1 MFEKKSVP
9 YLFFI
14 AIFILFLILI
24 VKLLKPFA
32 LIIFFACVFYV
43 VLNPLYIKMLSLLP
57 KKSGKMFAINKIVFA
72 LLFSILS
79 LIIFLIPTTFLVYVI
94 VTQLID
100 LINIAITFFKT
111 FDAKILVDNKIVTLI
126 DELLKEL
133 DLRGNIIPTIQN
145 ALLSQMSTFSG
156 YLTQNIANIVKGTGT
171 FVTSFIFMMFTLFF
185 LFIDGKY
192 LLNQLALTI
201 PIERKYTNILFAQ
214 TAHCI
219 KGIIYGNLLTGLI
232 QAIVGFIIFSI
243 FKVPNSLMFA
253 SLIIIASFIP
263 MIGTSIVWLP
273 LGIIIILQESILKG
287 ILFIA
292 ISASTISLS
301 DNFTRP
307 LLLGSN
313 INLHP
318 LFIFFAILGGI
329 LTFGISGI
337 ILGPLCFVLFFEI
350 VKIFNEMNKSTKPRK
365 SKKYNRYLM

>member
-14 AIFILFLILI
+14 AIFILFLIVI
-24 VKLLKPFA
+24 VKILKPFA

-43 VLNPLYIKMLSLLP
+43 VLNPLYLKILSLFS
-57 KKSGKMFAINKIVFA
+57 KKSGKMFAVNRMILA

-79 LIIFLIPTTFLVYVI
+79 LIIFLIPTTFLVYV
-94 VTQLID
+94 VSTQVID
-100 LINIAITFFKT
+100 LINISISFFKT
-111 FDAKILVDNKIVTLI
+111 FDSKMLVDNKTITLI
-126 DELLKEL
+126 DGLLKEL
-133 DLRGNIIPTIQN
+133 DIRGNIIPAIQN
-145 ALLSQMSTFSG
+145 ALLSQMSTISG
-156 YLTQNIANIVKGTGT
+156 HLTQNIANLVKGTGT
-171 FVTSFIFMMFTLFF
+171 FITSFIFMMFTLFF

-201 PIERKYTNILFAQ
+201 PIERKYTNILFSQ
-214 TAHCI
+214 MAHCI

-273 LGIIIILQESILKG
+273 LGVIIILQESILKG

-318 LFIFFAILGGI
+318 LFIFFSILGGI

-350 VKIFNEMNKSTKPRK
+350 VKIFNEMNQAPKVRRI
-365 SKKYNRYLM
+365 KKYNRYLM